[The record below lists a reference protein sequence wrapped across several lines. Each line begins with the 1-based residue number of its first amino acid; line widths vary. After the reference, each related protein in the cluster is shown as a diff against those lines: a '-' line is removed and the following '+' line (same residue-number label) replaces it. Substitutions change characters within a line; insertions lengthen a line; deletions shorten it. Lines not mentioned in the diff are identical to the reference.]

1 MSTTLKPTAATLI
14 AAAAALSVGLTLAPA
29 ADAAPCR
36 KFKAPGC
43 STSESDDSPMDPRGP
58 KGPKTSPH
66 GAGNPS
72 APDAGHPPIR
82 FRRP

>member
-1 MSTTLKPTAATLI
+1 MKKNLAVAITLGALTTSIIVAPT
-14 AAAAALSVGLTLAPA
+14 

-43 STSESDDSPMDPRGP
+43 STSESDDSPMDPRSV
-58 KGPKTSPH
+58 KSAKTEPH
-66 GAGNPS
+66 KAGNPS
-72 APDAGHPPIR
+72 DPNTGHPPIR